1 MMQNIY
7 LTEHRQAEDEPMLLP
22 CSVIIPSYNSAQ
34 TIVECLRSVC
44 SQETTVDYEVIVADS
59 SDDETPALIAAHF
72 PQVSLIRFEQRT
84 DAGSARNA
92 AIRQA
97 RGEILLF
104 TDADCIVPPD
114 WVERMISAR
123 QIHAYSVLGGSVLNG
138 NPESAISSALYVKEF
153 SEYLPN
159 MRGGVV
165 HTLPTCNLSYHR
177 EVFEQFGGYDGR
189 YFPQEDY
196 LFHWLLGKAGVQI
209 YFDPEI
215 SVRHVHRQ
223 QMRAYLRHCYRFG
236 VVTSQV
242 LKVTDYPGHFF
253 VQRPYLAPFFIP
265 FLPYNKFILTCW
277 RVFRVSPGL
286 LFRHLLELPLVMV
299 GLLVWQVGFT
309 VGVYSTAPTETVEM
323 IAIF

>member
-1 MMQNIY
+1 MQNTY
-7 LTEHRQAEDEPMLLP
+7 LSEDRQTVDRPASLP

-44 SQETTVDYEVIVADS
+44 SQETTFDYEVIVADS
-59 SDDETPALIAAHF
+59 SDDETPAMISACFPRVRLIC
-72 PQVSLIRFEQRT
+72 FEQRT

-104 TDADCIVPPD
+104 TDADCVVPPD
-114 WVERMISAR
+114 WVERMINVH
-123 QIHAYSVLGGSVLNG
+123 QTCAYPVVGGSVLNG
-138 NPESAISSALYVKEF
+138 NPESAISLALYIKEF

-159 MRGGVV
+159 MRSDVV
-165 HTLPTCNLSYHR
+165 HSLPTCNLSYRR
-177 EVFEQFGGYDGR
+177 EVFEQLGGYDGR

-196 LFHWLLGKAGVQI
+196 LFHWLLGKAGVEI

-215 SVRHVHRQ
+215 SVKHIHRQ

-253 VQRPYLAPFFIP
+253 AQRPCLAPFFIP
-265 FLPYNKFILTCW
+265 FLPYIKFVRTCW
-277 RVFRVSPGL
+277 RILRVSPGL
-286 LFRHLLELPLVMV
+286 LFRHPLELPLLMI
-299 GLLVWQVGFT
+299 GLLVWQVGFA
-309 VGVYSTAPTETVEM
+309 VGVYSTTPTETAEK